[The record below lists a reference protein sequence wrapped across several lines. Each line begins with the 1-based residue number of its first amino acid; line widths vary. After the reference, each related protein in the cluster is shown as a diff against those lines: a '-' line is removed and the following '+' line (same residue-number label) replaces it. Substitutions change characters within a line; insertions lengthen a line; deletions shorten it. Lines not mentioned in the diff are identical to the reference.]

1 MRTLLRAF
9 FVSVF
14 LGSSLSAFAQNTY
27 VVMSS
32 GTRRECSDVTAQA
45 NGDLTISAGGT
56 TKLTIK
62 RSQYKYVVTPKPSS
76 VTALERAYTAKDHK
90 AIAANAPAMF
100 DKFKYL
106 GWGGYIAAIQANSK
120 LATGDA
126 AGALRLA
133 QSADSTAIAG
143 RYSDSVNKV
152 KISALIAL
160 NRGDEAAPAL
170 ENLKASKESDL
181 AAFAFLADG
190 QLLEKQGRNDEA
202 ILAYLKTVLLFKDG
216 VADTEK
222 QQARQRVAAL
232 LEAKGDP
239 RAKMFK

>member
-1 MRTLLRAF
+1 MRSLLRACCI
-9 FVSVF
+9 SLI
-14 LGSSLSAFAQNTY
+14 LGPALSAVAQTTY

-32 GTRRECSDVTAQA
+32 GAKRACSDIDADA
-45 NGDLTISAGGT
+45 NGDLQVSTGGT

-62 RSQYKYVVTPKPSS
+62 RGQYQYVVTPKPDS
-76 VTALERAYTAKDHK
+76 VTALERAFAANDHK
-90 AIAANAPAMF
+90 RVAANAPGMF
-100 DKFKYL
+100 EKYKYL
-106 GWGGYIAAIQANSK
+106 GWGGYIAAIQASSK
-120 LATGDA
+120 LATGDT
-126 AGALRLA
+126 AGALRVV
-133 QSADSTAIAG
+133 QGADSTTVAG
-143 RYSDSVNKV
+143 LHSDAVNKA

-160 NRGDEAAPAL
+160 DRGDEAAPAL
-170 ENLKASKESDL
+170 EKLKASKDSDL

-190 QLLEKQGRNDEA
+190 RLLEKQGRADEA

-239 RAKMFK
+239 RANMFK